1 MRTTLPLNLF
11 DSMKYSFITIYVH
24 IPVLLDVATTAVF
37 CFHTGYNIMQGLAI
51 FVEIFPLV
59 EIGTVQL

>member
-1 MRTTLPLNLF
+1 
-11 DSMKYSFITIYVH
+11 MKYSFITIYVH